1 MMLLMMATMFVF
13 DALFQFECFPEDQLF
28 LILQMISCLSHF
40 IQDNVTILVGF
51 NASKIGLEL
60 YLDKTAVSRFGN

>member
-40 IQDNVTILVGF
+40 IQDNVTIVVGF
-51 NASKIGLEL
+51 NGSKIG
-60 YLDKTAVSRFGN
+60 TWIRIRIG